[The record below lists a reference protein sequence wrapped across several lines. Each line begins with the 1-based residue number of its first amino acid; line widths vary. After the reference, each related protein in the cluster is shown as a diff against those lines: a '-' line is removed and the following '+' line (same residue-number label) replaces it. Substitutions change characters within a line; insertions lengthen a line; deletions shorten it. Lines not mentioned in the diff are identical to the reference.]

1 MNESERF
8 SGIRARYTRKPK
20 FRIPFLAK
28 PNRSVINLADGQANI
43 PNFVSVKLTYSINGT
58 VRGDLR
64 VANGAKVSQP
74 EHGLEFTADNVMPN
88 GNNICNHPFTLS
100 ADSPITVKKGRETM
114 IIFSRRPR
122 KY

>member
-1 MNESERF
+1 MTESERF
-8 SGIRARYTRKPK
+8 SGIRARYTRNPK

-28 PNRSVINLADGQANI
+28 PNRSDINLADGQVNI

-74 EHGLEFTADNVMPN
+74 EHGLEFKAVNVMPN
-88 GNNICNHPFTLS
+88 GNNIYSHPFTLS
-100 ADSPITVKKGRETM
+100 AKSPITVTKGRET
-114 IIFSRRPR
+114 ITIFSARPG